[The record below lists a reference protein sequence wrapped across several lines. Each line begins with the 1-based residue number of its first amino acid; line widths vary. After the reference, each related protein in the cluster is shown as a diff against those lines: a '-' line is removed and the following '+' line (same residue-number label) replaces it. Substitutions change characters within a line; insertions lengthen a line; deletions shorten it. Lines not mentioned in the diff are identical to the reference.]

1 MVSRPRPKRPRH
13 TFVASRLRAP
23 PAWRDILSV
32 ELWHEVFSH
41 CLPLTLLVVRNTC
54 RLFRDIVE
62 RHNGVLLARAPLL
75 LPYRPPDPR
84 RLMRYTHDPD
94 KYQAMSERFDINNPW
109 PSRGTFGSATY
120 TKLLFLPGRCYVCQ
134 GRAEGPPTWTTHMIY
149 ICSRRCRVEM
159 FRTKVVYLIPKK
171 GNLPRPTFPMDRH
184 IVPSLTNLVM
194 TKAWSKA
201 RKKFAVLRSDLK
213 KARREYRRR
222 VIAPLTAEERKRG
235 QVALFAEYRARRHR
249 ARALMLMDDY
259 IDLWRGKMD
268 HAFKQTLKRNKAL
281 YVFLFPN
288 IDFWLIEDRLRK
300 FATSRSIPFSEAFGN
315 SKVQSILLACSREF
329 GRITP
334 SILSDAGLIS
344 RGSKDEK
351 CAHCGA
357 WVSRGRLD
365 YHIANS
371 HPTELRQ
378 ERINPTTGKAEYR
391 CGVCEKPSLRWFSA
405 QALREHQY
413 DRHSVR
419 EEEEEGRPSETG
431 L

>member
-1 MVSRPRPKRPRH
+1 MSSRPKFKRPRH
-13 TFVASRLRAP
+13 TFVADPLRAP
-23 PAWRDILSV
+23 PAYRDILSV

-41 CLPLTLLVVRNTC
+41 CLPLTLFAVRNTC
-54 RLFRDIVE
+54 QLFRDIVQ
-62 RHNGVLLARAPLL
+62 RHDGVLLARAPLL

-84 RLMRYTHDPD
+84 RLMRFTHDPD
-94 KYQAMSERFDINNPW
+94 KYRALGERFGITNPW

-120 TKLLFLPGRCYVCQ
+120 TELLFLPGKCFICK
-134 GRAEGPPTWTTHMIY
+134 GRAEGPPTWITHMIY

-171 GNLPRPTFPMDRH
+171 GNLPSPTFPMDRY

-201 RKKFAVLRSDLK
+201 PKKLAVLRSDLK

-222 VIAPLTAEERKRG
+222 VIAPSTAEERKRG
-235 QVALFAEYRARRHR
+235 QVALFAVPHLLYHAIQ
-249 ARALMLMDDY
+249 MDDY

-268 HAFKQTLKRNKAL
+268 HAYKQTLKRNKAL
-281 YVFLFPN
+281 YISSSPITVC
-288 IDFWLIEDRLRK
+288 WLMEDRLRK
-300 FATSRSIPFSEAFGN
+300 FASNRSIPFAEAFGN
-315 SKVQSILLACSREF
+315 SEIQRILLACSREF

-334 SILSDAGLIS
+334 SILSDAGLVG
-344 RGSKDEK
+344 RDSKDTK
-351 CAHCGA
+351 CAHCGE
-357 WVSRGRLD
+357 WVSRCRLD

-391 CGVCEKPSLRWFSA
+391 CGFCEKRSLRWFSA
-405 QALREHQY
+405 QSLREHQQ
-413 DRHSVR
+413 DRHNVR
-419 EEEEEGRPSETG
+419 EAEEEWRPSG
-431 L
+431 AVL